1 MLDIPGFKSLRKVLW
16 KDLDPGMIVVG
27 GVKVNNGLPLEL
39 ASFPALT
46 VGLIHELT
54 NKYHFLPHREVI
66 VAEANRGESP
76 SRMSIGFRTIEKRLK
91 QFNDFRDLVQKQRDA
106 LVQSKGLILPPNT
119 PILSTPYVNT
129 EQLIKD
135 SFNSFEVKIPKTN
148 LPSMF
153 SHLSEKITLADILS
167 GKLKDKFRLPED
179 VEVMLHLV
187 VDYSYSMNTMDKL
200 DMVIAAVNLF
210 YSHIAEC
217 MLNVKL
223 QLYVFSEN
231 CIQAKFPL
239 SGKEIERRG
248 THYGSFMKKIL
259 HHRNPDVINKVILF
273 TDGEPNDKTDALM
286 TGNKMKK
293 LKVDYTQIIFDINED
308 RRIEYRGL
316 SGSDKTIDG
325 FVPNPPPGITPIRL
339 NDADWQNRKAEIYEI
354 FTEVAH
360 ACGGNQIIISIY
372 ELMSLI
378 SVEVYDYYLGNL
390 TLSRIPIVTPQ
401 FQEFKVQPKK
411 NSTEQL
417 KEEIQKKT
425 VKPFEFKRI
434 ERPSA

>member
-1 MLDIPGFKSLRKVLW
+1 MLEIPGFKALRKILW

-27 GVKVNNGLPLEL
+27 GIKVNNGLPLEL
-39 ASFPALT
+39 ANFPALT
-46 VGLIHELT
+46 VSLIHELT
-54 NKYHFLPHREVI
+54 AKYHFLPNREVI
-66 VAEANRGESP
+66 VAEVSRGESA
-76 SRMSIGFRTIEKRLK
+76 SRMSMGFRTIEKRLK
-91 QFNDFRDLVQKQRDA
+91 RFNDFREVIKKQRNDII
-106 LVQSKGLILPPNT
+106 QTRGLILPADAPL
-119 PILSTPYVNT
+119 IQTPYVNR

-135 SFNSFEVKIPKTN
+135 TYNSFELKIPHTN
-148 LPSMF
+148 TPSMF
-153 SHLSEKITLADILS
+153 SHLDEKITLADILS

-200 DMVIAAVNLF
+200 DIVIAAVNLF
-210 YSHIAEC
+210 YTHISEC

-239 SGKEIERRG
+239 AGKEIERKG
-248 THYGSFMKKIL
+248 THYGSFMKKVL

-273 TDGEPNDKTDALM
+273 TDGEPSDKTDSIM

-293 LKVDYTQIIFDINED
+293 LKIDYTQIIFDINED
-308 RRIEYRGL
+308 RRTEYKGL
-316 SGSDKTIDG
+316 SGSEKMMDG
-325 FVPNPPPGITPIRL
+325 FLTHVPPGVSPVRL
-339 NDADWQNRKAEIYEI
+339 NDSDWINRKAEIYEV

-360 ACGGNQIIISIY
+360 ACGGNQIIIGIY

-378 SVEVYDYYLGNL
+378 SVEVYDYYMGKL
-390 TLSRIPIVTPQ
+390 TLSRLPVITPH
-401 FQEFKVQPKK
+401 FQEFPTHPKK
-411 NSTEQL
+411 KSPDSL

-425 VKPFEFKRI
+425 IKPFEFKRV
-434 ERPSA
+434 ERPKP